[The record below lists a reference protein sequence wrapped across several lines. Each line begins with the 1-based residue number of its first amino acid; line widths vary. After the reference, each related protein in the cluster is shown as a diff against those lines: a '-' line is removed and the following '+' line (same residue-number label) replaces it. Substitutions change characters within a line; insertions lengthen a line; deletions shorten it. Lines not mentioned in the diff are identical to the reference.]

1 MCYKYIP
8 FMIKHL
14 ILQELGR
21 KHAVMVHNYFSL
33 AHDNGAFL
41 IAFNVQLES
50 FLLKLLYHGD
60 ISVLK
65 VSDAQLKHLQL
76 LSEPFKEAS
85 LALSEERVHLGFLDL
100 MLI

>member
-1 MCYKYIP
+1 
-8 FMIKHL
+8 MIKHL
-14 ILQELGR
+14 ILQKLGR
-21 KHAVMVHNYFSL
+21 EHAVMVHYYFTL
-33 AHDNGAFL
+33 AHDNGALL

-76 LSEPFKEAS
+76 LSKPFKEAS
-85 LALSEERVHLGFLDL
+85 LALPKEGVHLGFLD
-100 MLI
+100 

>member
-8 FMIKHL
+8 LMIEHL
-14 ILQELGR
+14 ILQELGG
-21 KHAVMVHNYFSL
+21 KHSVMVHYYFSL

-41 IAFNVQLES
+41 IAFYVQLES

-76 LSEPFKEAS
+76 LSESF
-85 LALSEERVHLGFLDL
+85 
-100 MLI
+100 

>member
-1 MCYKYIP
+1 MCYKYITL
-8 FMIKHL
+8 MIEHL
-14 ILQELGR
+14 ILQELGG

-65 VSDAQLKHLQL
+65 VSDAQLKHFQL
-76 LSEPFKEAS
+76 LSELFKETS
-85 LALSEERVHLGFLDL
+85 LALPEEGMHLGFLD
-100 MLI
+100 